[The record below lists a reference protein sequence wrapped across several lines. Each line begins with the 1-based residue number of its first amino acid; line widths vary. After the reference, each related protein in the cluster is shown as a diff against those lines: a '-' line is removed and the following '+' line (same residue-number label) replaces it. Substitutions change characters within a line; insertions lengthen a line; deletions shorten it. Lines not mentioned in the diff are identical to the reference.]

1 MLDGMSKSRHLHDDA
16 EGPASATSQR
26 EEKILILASIRGD
39 IGPMIC
45 ESRVSR
51 SSRERIPIWKN
62 GTKLLDI
69 IDT

>member
-16 EGPASATSQR
+16 EGSASATSQR

-45 ESRVSR
+45 ES
-51 SSRERIPIWKN
+51 
-62 GTKLLDI
+62 
-69 IDT
+69 